1 MKISSILGCIF
12 VGALLPLAFLAG
24 RATAT
29 TSTIDTLVVRDT
41 VTRYLPQPI
50 HREPIAS
57 EVAVL
62 PRVVP
67 MILPSVG
74 DMADSVTV
82 EVPMERV
89 VYEEEDYR
97 AVVEGFN
104 PRLVEMT
111 IYPKQTTIVQKV
123 EDRSPIHLRVGPTLA
138 WGWTPH
144 GFDLCLGI
152 GATLEIEF

>member
-1 MKISSILGCIF
+1 MKISSIIGCLL
-12 VGALLPLAFLAG
+12 VGAMLPLAFLAG

-29 TSTIDTLVVRDT
+29 TSTIDTLVIRDT

-50 HREPIAS
+50 CREPIAS

-74 DMADSVTV
+74 EIADGVAV

-111 IYPKQTTIVQKV
+111 LYPKQTTIVQQV
-123 EDRSPIHLRVGPTLA
+123 REESPFNFRVGPTLA

-144 GFDLCLGI
+144 GFDLCIGV
-152 GATLEIEF
+152 GATLEINF